1 MMNEIRVIIT
11 PSDFMNTSSD
21 EERKFITRMKLR
33 SVGIPIGEW
42 EEQTVTKGIIEW
54 KDDPYTGNRVFI
66 WKDK

>member
-1 MMNEIRVIIT
+1 MNNEIRIIIT
-11 PSDFMNTSSD
+11 PSDFMNTRSD

-33 SVGIPIGEW
+33 SAGISIGEW

-54 KDDPYTGNRVFI
+54 KEDPYTGNRVFI